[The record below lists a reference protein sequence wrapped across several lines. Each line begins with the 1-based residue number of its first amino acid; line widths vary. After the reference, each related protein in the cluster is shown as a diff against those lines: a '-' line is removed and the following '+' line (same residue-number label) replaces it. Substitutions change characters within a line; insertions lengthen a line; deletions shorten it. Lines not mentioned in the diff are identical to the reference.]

1 MKIQKKFLSSP
12 TIGENNHGSKTK
24 KQCSKDRLKLL
35 NKANKGKLCDIPEE
49 WRTKELCLI
58 AVKKHDFSLADVPES
73 LKTKK
78 LCSLAVKENVFSL
91 TDVPESLKSKTLC
104 RLAVRK
110 NGRAWRMF
118 QNH

>member
-1 MKIQKKFLSSP
+1 M
-12 TIGENNHGSKTK
+12 
-24 KQCSKDRLKLL
+24 
-35 NKANKGKLCDIPEE
+35 
-49 WRTKELCLI
+49 
-58 AVKKHDFSLADVPES
+58 KKHDFSLADVPES